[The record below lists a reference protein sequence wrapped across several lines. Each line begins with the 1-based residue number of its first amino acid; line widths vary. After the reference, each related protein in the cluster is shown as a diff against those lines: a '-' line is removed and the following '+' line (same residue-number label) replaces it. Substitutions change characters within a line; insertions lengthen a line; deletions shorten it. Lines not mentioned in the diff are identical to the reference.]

1 MRAASPLLGELFIS
15 MGIKAI
21 EFNSNANQQIKI
33 LGLDNIKMILNDKV
47 TINKTKVGEVM
58 RKLTLLFFAISN

>member
-1 MRAASPLLGELFIS
+1 LRAASPLLGELFIS